1 MRNIKLI
8 LACLFVLFQGQLL
21 AHNANLAS
29 IKLIIQE
36 KGTFLDLNMSQ
47 YGIEQDLLKNNPN
60 LDLKTISQTELKE
73 LIINEIKEHIQ
84 LSINGE
90 IISLGTGVIKLGSH
104 VTNLKFV
111 INNLPEIIEL
121 IDVKANCFQENKNQ
135 INFFTV
141 LYQDKNARAKLFDK
155 NNYQSKFIVTKDE
168 INVSDNLRKSKWSL
182 TKKLVITILIIICFL
197 TIYFIIKKRK
207 TIDNNV

>member
-21 AHNANLAS
+21 AHNPNLAS

-36 KGTFLDLNMSQ
+36 KGAFLDLNMSQ
-47 YGIEQDLLKNNPN
+47 YGIEQVLLKNNPN
-60 LDLKTISQTELKE
+60 LDLKTISQIELKE
-73 LIINEIKEHIQ
+73 LIIDEVKKHIQ
-84 LSINGE
+84 LSANGE

-104 VTNLKFV
+104 ETNLKFV
-111 INNLPEIIEL
+111 INNLPEVIRY

-141 LYQDKNARAKLFDK
+141 LYQDKNARAKLFKK
-155 NNYQSKFIVTKDE
+155 NNYKSKFIINQDE
-168 INVSDNLRKSKWSL
+168 IKVSDNLLKNKWSL
-182 TKKLVITILIIICFL
+182 TKILVVTILTIICFL
-197 TIYFIIKKRK
+197 IIYFINKKRK
-207 TIDNNV
+207 TVANNV